1 MHDGSIKNAGDV
13 HINIKP
19 GKIGYVY
26 SFEFCAVF
34 FKIPSRRHGK
44 IGNFSV
50 VLTPGDRA
58 PLLCAA
64 LPILLS

>member
-26 SFEFCAVF
+26 SFEFCAF
-34 FKIPSRRHGK
+34 F
-44 IGNFSV
+44 F
-50 VLTPGDRA
+50 
-58 PLLCAA
+58 
-64 LPILLS
+64 